1 MNKAAEQEGCDG
13 DGNKAG
19 KMSKIKFW
27 KMQLLQLGTKRK
39 MAGPAFDQLLRHV
52 EALQT
57 ENMHL
62 KQELQDNSSHLTQ
75 LESEA
80 CTMKEVLTHIQK
92 GLDEEEN
99 QQPANP
105 TTENGLDP
113 TAAQVG
119 NGIRLRNKPLRA
131 WGSHEGSPQQSNHS
145 ASNHSAKSSHTSA
158 ESTSAKRKLI
168 VQPSREYLDELE
180 KERARLLQEIEVEE
194 REKELY
200 YTKLQS
206 LTSRIDVLPITE
218 PYSLQNDMARRQLEY
233 EAKKIR
239 EEMEERLGGVEEMQ
253 ARGEAKVQRVRMIE
267 AEMLRIQQTLSQED
281 NAKGHVERR
290 DTGLCEVNGHR
301 EADGRDVKTADA
313 ATNTSLSQ
321 VVVPKA
327 HTRDSGFCSDPENIW
342 VVPSKTKGDGT
353 QMVTRGTQTAEVYIH
368 DGPPPSQHS
377 LERLSQNV
385 LQQSSQYAMQLPL
398 QQVLQSPHSPL
409 MGNPNSP
416 HSLPANRVEMYSAL
430 YRGGWPLD
438 KLTKPG
444 TPSETASVMSFNSNS
459 SLGPRRLAPQ
469 QLGTKVEMV
478 YSLLSMLGTH
488 DKDDMSRTLLA
499 MSSSQDSCI
508 AMRQSGCLPLLI
520 QLLHGANDSSLL
532 GNSRGSKDAR
542 ARAAAALHNIV
553 HSLPPEDKRA
563 KQEARVLRL
572 LEQIRAYCDAVRD
585 SDTEEA
591 KGGRPNPADHQV
603 GPAISALMK
612 LSFDEEHRQ
621 AMCQLGGLHAVAELL
636 QVDHEIN
643 GDTLD
648 QYSITIRRYAG
659 MTLTNLTFGDGVNKA
674 TLCSMK
680 SFMRALVSQLK
691 SNSEELRQ
699 VTASVLRNLSWRADP
714 GSKKT
719 LREIGSVVMLTRA
732 AMEVKKEAT
741 LKSILSA
748 LWNLSAHCTENKAD
762 ICAVQTAL
770 AFLVS
775 TLSYKSQSNSLA
787 IIENGGGILRNVSS
801 HIATREDYRQ
811 VLRDHNCL
819 QILLDQLRS
828 HSLTIVSNACGTLWN
843 LSARCAKDQETLWE
857 QGAVSM
863 LKNLINSKHKMIAMG
878 SQAAL
883 RNLMQARPAVY
894 RNLQDSSSKTNS
906 PGLHVRKMKAL
917 EAEIDPTLTE
927 TCENVDNLSPKGS
940 PRRGSNEAVSSPL
953 TKRGTLRDFSP
964 TYGDGPARLSLRRNM
979 QRFDSH
985 ESLCSNGSNTFPRG
999 WRSQSE
1005 ERDFVRGRERHSSG
1019 TSRSRDSSPQYSSH
1033 SLERTRDGAKP
1044 KSRTAIQ
1051 IAKVVEEVSGHSIS
1065 SGTEESHDGSQ
1076 SETTCPRSNSATFDH
1091 RSHIPIASG
1100 ATRSQ
1105 SFSQERREYL
1115 KMHRRPSNDSLNS
1128 INSDIYPMS
1137 PNLKYPYPKASMDHS
1152 YSEES
1157 ALNSEKGGKMS
1168 KYPAELRRKI
1178 EIQVENFNKMDNTDM
1193 DTPINFS
1200 LKYSDEALTPGRRS
1214 PTVEEMCRREE
1225 EGGREEQIGAAAM
1238 ENGNHGS
1245 FVDAHATVSIRSDI
1259 PNKYRLTYSQSDLGG
1274 DDEPT
1279 NFSLRYTEHTDGD
1292 HNDHDSGGEYCT
1304 KCKPPQN
1311 TGRERQTENQTGTAM
1326 GYREGSP
1333 KFPNSVRN
1341 MYQGQGAT
1349 EGEKSSSAAGKFS
1362 SPRMQRHH
1370 QSQLNSQVPMS
1381 TCPNHSSQGGRQQPL
1396 FVSRNNFSLPKDTN
1410 VQAGSNMSPRVSRD
1424 SPRNSNAAHPP
1435 TAAFQQGT
1443 DQMRNSPQVNANQP
1457 AAASPLPSQWKVHN
1471 LHDDPQTFAEEGTP
1485 LCFSRVSSLSS
1496 LHSEEA
1502 DDTKG
1507 EEAMSPE
1514 KEEAQEHFQEDEDE
1528 SSATGR
1534 TELSNHDSEP
1544 EVEPEDESPTYHQGG
1559 EDEELQSPEEYKE
1572 AQTPPEPKGTEP
1584 GSPNPVGCEETPLVF
1599 SRSSSLSSLSSCEMK
1614 SISSS
1619 VASEFPSH
1627 RASEV
1632 VSPSDLPDSPS
1643 QSMPQSPRHK
1653 KKLLTELG
1661 IRRSTPQGR
1670 HSSQPSSRQ
1679 MKGSPSHSIAQASQ
1693 ACEDA
1698 PISFVTEGTPLNF
1711 SCSTSLSSLTI
1722 DEPHINKDVDM
1733 RRTRRQLEPVK
1744 DEEEVEDEAKE
1755 RKVPRERSEDEE
1767 NAHRESFVASEA
1779 DEMLLDEIISAA
1791 MPKNSAAGRD
1801 KRILA
1806 NAKKLLNNQAGKSS
1820 GRDTPKSNTSSRYGG
1835 QEDTVRRYNTE
1846 DTPLNRSNATS
1857 MSDLSLMSGMESGA
1871 RGEAQGESEEHE
1883 QMSPEDLIKSESSS
1897 MLDGQAEELLAECI
1911 NSAMPTKSSRP
1922 PRRRQIPQPSS
1933 GPQKK
1938 SSMLPVRAKP
1948 AAKVPAAQNNQ
1959 LRGAAGMGSP
1969 KARLQPHT
1977 NRLNTAQPFTN
1988 NTSTTAPARPF
1999 SNEDSIRCYKEEG
2012 TPLNFSTA
2020 TSLSDLT
2027 IDSPDGVSER
2037 GGASNKMNSQP
2048 LQTSSSTPPTT
2059 AIPQPNH
2066 PRQMPTR
2073 GPMSKGSSPYD
2084 TPHTYNVEGTPL
2096 CFSRNDS
2103 LSSLSCD
2110 EDVSFQKERQE
2121 MKHELNNSRD
2131 GGTSGER
2138 GATPNNMQ
2146 EGASGQKQS
2155 LKNAA
2160 RQNKTGQASS
2170 GIPHNLKLVGQ
2181 NKAMQNRM
2189 VEGQNRA
2196 QVQRSAPEQAS
2207 CQNNNSAEANNNTAQ
2222 PQSAWK
2228 KQGNAVGGAYTSN
2241 FARPEKNKDTNL
2253 RKPSEDVPV
2262 NYYVEDTPVCF
2273 SRNSSL
2279 SSLDSDMEEE
2289 NDRPTNQGAP
2299 SDQVTA
2305 SQPEEAAATEEARN
2319 REVARTFQVEDTP
2332 LCFSRNSSL
2341 SSLSIDSE
2349 GEEALLKE
2357 CISSG
2362 QPKHSQITRAKR
2374 RTDSSQIPAASQDP
2388 AAQTSHQAKRGKV
2401 SSKSS
2406 KQNAYGMQEKGIP
2419 NGSSSPSPKE
2429 SPALPP
2435 ASPLTVENLRLLNGN
2450 AERPEA
2456 PADIPSDSSNRSLPS
2471 DSEMKHP
2478 ARPRIVKPTDKD
2490 SMEARRKEE
2499 SAKSVKG
2506 KKKVYKS
2513 PMSRMKTDSPRAK
2526 EKSFVISRESPATPR
2541 EKSFVISKE
2550 KSFIIS
2556 SGKPA
2561 GSTPSKS
2568 PARPSAN
2575 VSPPGRTT
2583 QKNVVS
2589 RSPAAKEQGSRSTR
2603 LTSPKT
2609 SPRAG
2614 VTSRTPP
2621 KSSQPPK
2628 AQTPQQRRMEAGRGK
2643 EMAGKRG
2650 ESPRGRT
2657 ASAQSKV
2664 PTGVRSPAKMSPLKQ
2679 LGRKGST
2686 EGDRPALVKQSTF
2699 VKDAPTPSLQKQMEQ
2714 AAKNDAGQLK
2724 KEAAGSKKTP
2734 KKAPSSESLRE
2745 MRGKSTQRAT
2755 PQKTQSIDS
2764 LVKSTRSGS
2773 PHLRGPPK
2781 MPSADSIRGTK
2792 STPKKSFSRAESTE
2806 SLKSNS
2812 SAASKSSR
2820 SSGKKGPF
2828 SKGGATKDSAPW
2840 KRSLNNF
2847 LYGEEKSGTSAKQA
2861 LENREKQDGLKP
2873 KMTRSGTLVLSKGPE
2888 IESKPTTRGNSWR
2901 KIPSAIGGDIKA
2913 ENTERLSLKTSST
2926 FSISPNS
2933 AHVKGPLE
2941 EQVQQQVNE
2950 PDSDSGDSPDEE
2962 EDHLAVLEAELETE
2976 VNDEAEISIENETFV
2991 ELDSPTRSTASSEF
3005 TISIEE
3011 KTVTRN
3017 IQVSG
3022 RASKTGSG
3030 ADTPDDIE
3038 DIWVRRDE
3046 GFENIVQQEALLL
3059 AQELEQMALERLDQ
3073 DREEEEIETDE
3084 DNDKRSEREESER
3097 GSGGEG
3103 KKQSGGMGFRKTPN
3117 SSPADSDRPEGLP
3130 FGRSRT
3136 PPLNS
3141 SKNSSPS
3148 SGNSATALVSP
3159 FNYSPPKHD
3168 REAAGRT
3175 TRIPMA
3181 TVARGSPTQQRQRK
3195 GPGESGSEG
3204 SEKATYLVTS
3214 V

>member
-1 MNKAAEQEGCDG
+1 MVRRDAI
-13 DGNKAG
+13 
-19 KMSKIKFW
+19 MV
-27 KMQLLQLGTKRK
+27 GTKRK

-99 QQPANP
+99 QQPGNP
-105 TTENGLDP
+105 TSENGLDP
-113 TAAQVG
+113 AAAQLG

-233 EAKKIR
+233 EAKKLR
-239 EEMEERLGGVEEMQ
+239 EEMEDRLGGVEEMQ

-267 AEMLRIQQTLSQED
+267 AEMLRIQQTLAQED
-281 NAKGHVERR
+281 NSKGHVERR

-301 EADGRDVKTADA
+301 EADGKDVKTADA

-353 QMVTRGTQTAEVYIH
+353 QMVTRATQTAEVYIH

-444 TPSETASVMSFNSNS
+444 TPSETASVISFNSNS
-459 SLGPRRLAPQ
+459 SFGPRRLAPQ

-585 SDTEEA
+585 SDSEEA

-843 LSARCAKDQETLWE
+843 LSARCAKDQEMLWE

-985 ESLCSNGSNTFPRG
+985 ESLCSNSSNTFPRG

-1005 ERDFVRGRERHSSG
+1005 ERDFIRGRERHSSG

-1033 SLERTRDGAKP
+1033 SLERTRDGTKP

-1076 SETTCPRSNSATFDH
+1076 SENTCPRSNSATFDH

-1105 SFSQERREYL
+1105 SFSQERRDYL

-1214 PTVEEMCRREE
+1214 PTVEEMCRREQE
-1225 EGGREEQIGAAAM
+1225 NEGGCEEPIGAAGM

-1279 NFSLRYTEHTDGD
+1279 NFSLRYTEDTDGD

-1311 TGRERQTENQTGTAM
+1311 TGRQPETPAGAAM

-1341 MYQGQGAT
+1341 MYQGQGT
-1349 EGEKSSSAAGKFS
+1349 NEGEKSSSAPGKFS

-1370 QSQLNSQVPMS
+1370 QSQLNSQVPVS
-1381 TCPNHSSQGGRQQPL
+1381 TCPNHASQGGRPQPL

-1410 VQAGSNMSPRVSRD
+1410 VQAGSNMSPRGSRD
-1424 SPRNSNAAHPP
+1424 SPRNSKAVHPP
-1435 TAAFQQGT
+1435 TAAFQQGG
-1443 DQMRNSPQVNANQP
+1443 DQMRNSPQVNPNQP

-1502 DDTKG
+1502 DDAKG
-1507 EEAMSPE
+1507 EEEMSPE
-1514 KEEAQEHFQEDEDE
+1514 KEGPQENFQEDEEE

-1544 EVEPEDESPTYHQGG
+1544 EVEPEDDSPTYHQGDQ
-1559 EDEELQSPEEYKE
+1559 DEELESPEGYKD
-1572 AQTPPEPKGTEP
+1572 AQTPPEPKSTEP
-1584 GSPNPVGCEETPLVF
+1584 GSPNPIGCEETPLVF

-1670 HSSQPSSRQ
+1670 HASQPSSRQ
-1679 MKGSPSHSIAQASQ
+1679 VKGSPSHSVAHVPTSQ

-1711 SCSTSLSSLTI
+1711 SCSTSLSSLTV

-1744 DEEEVEDEAKE
+1744 DEEEVEDEVKE
-1755 RKVPRERSEDEE
+1755 RKVQRERSVEEE
-1767 NAHRESFVASEA
+1767 NAHRESFIASEA
-1779 DEMLLDEIISAA
+1779 DEKLLDEIISAA
-1791 MPKNSAAGRD
+1791 MPKNSASGRD
-1801 KRILA
+1801 ARILA
-1806 NAKKLLNNQAGKSS
+1806 NAKKLLNNQAGKTS
-1820 GRDTPKSNTSSRYGG
+1820 GRDTPKSHTSSRYGG
-1835 QEDTVRRYNTE
+1835 QEDTMRRYNTE

-1857 MSDLSLMSGMESGA
+1857 LSDLSLMSGMETGA

-1883 QMSPEDLIKSESSS
+1883 QMSPEDLMKSESSS

-1933 GPQKK
+1933 GHLKK
-1938 SSMLPVRAKP
+1938 GSMLPVRSKP
-1948 AAKVPAAQNNQ
+1948 VAKVPAGQNNQ

-1977 NRLNTAQPFTN
+1977 NKLSSAQPFTH
-1988 NTSTTAPARPF
+1988 NTSSAPSRPF
-1999 SNEDSIRCYKEEG
+1999 SNEDSVRCYKEEG

-2048 LQTSSSTPPTT
+2048 LQTSSSTPLAT
-2059 AIPQPNH
+2059 AVPQPNH
-2066 PRQMPTR
+2066 PRQMPIR

-2121 MKHELNNSRD
+2121 MKQELNNSRD
-2131 GGTSGER
+2131 GGAAGER

-2146 EGASGQKQS
+2146 EGASAQKQS

-2160 RQNKTGQASS
+2160 RQNKTGQSPS

-2196 QVQRSAPEQAS
+2196 QVQRNTPEQAS
-2207 CQNNNSAEANNNTAQ
+2207 CQNNNSAEANNNTTQ

-2228 KQGNAVGGAYTSN
+2228 KHGNAVGGAYTSN

-2253 RKPSEDVPV
+2253 RKPSEEVPV
-2262 NYYVEDTPVCF
+2262 KYYVEDTPVCF

-2289 NDRPTNQGAP
+2289 NDRPANQEAV
-2299 SDQVTA
+2299 SNHVT
-2305 SQPEEAAATEEARN
+2305 SGQPEEGAASEEGRN

-2332 LCFSRNSSL
+2332 ICFSRNSSL

-2374 RTDSSQIPAASQDP
+2374 RTDSSQPSAASQEP
-2388 AAQTSHQAKRGKV
+2388 ASSHQAKKG
-2401 SSKSS
+2401 KSS
-2406 KQNAYGMQEKGIP
+2406 GKSAKQNAYEKGVP
-2419 NGSSSPSPKE
+2419 NGSSSPSPSPKE

-2450 AERPEA
+2450 AECPEA

-2490 SMEARRKEE
+2490 SMEAKRKEE

-2526 EKSFVISRESPATPR
+2526 EKSFVISRETPATPR
-2541 EKSFVISKE
+2541 EKSFVVSKE

-2556 SGKPA
+2556 SAKPA

-2568 PARPSAN
+2568 PARPSTT
-2575 VSPPGRTT
+2575 VSPPGRTA

-2603 LTSPKT
+2603 LSSPKT

-2621 KSSQPPK
+2621 KASQPPK

-2643 EMAGKRG
+2643 EMAGKRV
-2650 ESPRGRT
+2650 ESPRGRPG
-2657 ASAQSKV
+2657 AQSKV
-2664 PTGVRSPAKMSPLKQ
+2664 PSGGVRSPAKMSPLKQ

-2714 AAKNDAGQLK
+2714 AAKNDASQLK
-2724 KEAAGSKKTP
+2724 KEAAGSKKAP

-2745 MRGKSTQRAT
+2745 MRGKPTQRAT

-2764 LVKSTRSGS
+2764 LVKSTRAGS

-2820 SSGKKGPF
+2820 SSGKKGPL
-2828 SKGGATKDSAPW
+2828 SKVGATKEPW

-2847 LYGEEKSGTSAKQA
+2847 LSHGEEKSGTSAKQA
-2861 LENREKQDGLKP
+2861 LENREKQDPKP

-2888 IESKPTTRGNSWR
+2888 NESKPASRANSWR
-2901 KIPSAIGGDIKA
+2901 KIPSAIGGDIS
-2913 ENTERLSLKTSST
+2913 TEQLSLKTSST

-2941 EQVQQQVNE
+2941 EQVQQQVTE

-2976 VNDEAEISIENETFV
+2976 VNEEAEISIENETFV

-3022 RASKTGSG
+3022 RAGKAGSG

-3073 DREEEEIETDE
+3073 ESEGEVETQEETEKGNDREEP
-3084 DNDKRSEREESER
+3084 ERDS
-3097 GSGGEG
+3097 SGEG
-3103 KKQSGGMGFRKTPN
+3103 RKQPSGGMGFRKSPN
-3117 SSPADSDRPEGLP
+3117 CSPADSDRPEGLP

-3175 TRIPMA
+3175 SRIPMA

-3195 GPGESGSEG
+3195 GPGESASEG